1 MNRGQQHIV
10 YIWFCSSFQVLSQ
23 SQTYLNPRPTAEGQ
37 ACSHRRRGKRPVES
51 LLSAFDQLTAEARPE
66 HHLRENWLL
75 IWTYHRCHHQ
85 QWAKAGLPPGDT
97 EEEQGAT
104 NSILTKCFPG
114 RSENKSRS
122 SGHIVTPSSPFT
134 TPLSTAGDQVA
145 PDQMEYLTST
155 SNRVY
160 QFARAVTAE

>member
-23 SQTYLNPRPTAEGQ
+23 SQTYLNVRPTAGGQ
-37 ACSHRRRGKRPVES
+37 ACLHRRRGKRPVES
-51 LLSAFDQLTAEARPE
+51 RLSAFDQLTAEARPE
-66 HHLRENWLL
+66 HHHKENWLL
-75 IWTYHRCHHQ
+75 IWTYHWCHHQ

-114 RSENKSRS
+114 RSENRRAGLQVTS
-122 SGHIVTPSSPFT
+122 SLLPAPSPHHF
-134 TPLSTAGDQVA
+134 PLLETKQ
-145 PDQMEYLTST
+145 LLIKRNT
-155 SNRVY
+155 
-160 QFARAVTAE
+160 